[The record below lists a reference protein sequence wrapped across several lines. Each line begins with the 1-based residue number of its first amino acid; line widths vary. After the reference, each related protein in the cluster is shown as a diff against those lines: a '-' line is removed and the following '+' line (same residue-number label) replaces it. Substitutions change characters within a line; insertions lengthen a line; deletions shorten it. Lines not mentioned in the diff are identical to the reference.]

1 MPPLPPVM
9 SAIFLQACPCFSPWL
24 SGEGLTVLGDE
35 LLERR
40 RLASADLLDH
50 VVRAGEDTVM
60 VIDGDF
66 PQMLDEEGIPCTTL
80 GLLLEL
86 AIQASGGMLNG
97 RLLAARGQDLKHR
110 LDAHLLV
117 LDVL

>member
-9 SAIFLQACPCFSPWL
+9 SAIFPSSLPMISPWL

-50 VVRAGEDTVM
+50 VVRAGKDTVL

-66 PQMLDEEGIPCTTL
+66 PQMLGEEGLLGTIAQLPYSMSAGDFPQMLGEEGLPC
-80 GLLLEL
+80 
-86 AIQASGGMLNG
+86 S
-97 RLLAARGQDLKHR
+97 
-110 LDAHLLV
+110 
-117 LDVL
+117 